1 MGPFFS
7 QEAQKIRSSFTVFFR
22 DLSWLYAPR
31 LSALGF
37 SLRTTIAALVALAI
51 ALWMELGQPQW
62 APMTV
67 WIVAQGTLGESLS
80 KARWRVAGTLGGIV
94 SAIALAAAF
103 PQAPWLF
110 FPALAVWI
118 GLCTALGTLLHNF
131 RSYAFVL
138 TAYTCSI
145 VSLSAQA
152 QPDQVF
158 SIAMARGSYILLGV
172 ICGTVADM
180 ACRSNVPGK
189 ARAAIRTQLQQIV
202 LEAANASRDILLEH
216 GTPESDLHNIFSL
229 SLSLSDRIEFSA
241 IEVGRTKGI
250 VDYARAT
257 LGLASRL
264 MSRALGMRSRLSAV
278 PQRSERTQTLLEDS
292 AGILDRL
299 RVDIDDAD
307 TLQTLRQDVLALIGR
322 CQENIEQTVSLP
334 RAESDSGIVFNDR
347 ILLQGLQLTL
357 TELQHLLGCLAS
369 DPSENPRA
377 ESYRLARPRNWYAA
391 IHNGLRSCAAV
402 LMAAYVWEVT
412 AWPDGPLFITF
423 VSVVCARFASF
434 SNTLLASSAF
444 FSGAVWATLAAV
456 VPVFLVMP
464 VTASYAMLCLTI
476 SVPML
481 IGGLATR
488 APALASRAASFSNFF
503 PYLIG
508 LDNHS
513 RINETEWFN
522 TVFALLSGLGFGVL
536 VFRYVF
542 PFQLTRFYRNF
553 RLDLLSDLRL
563 IGKNRRSMT
572 EAVWVGRIV
581 LGMEQLIAH
590 TKAVQ
595 ARSNDRWL
603 HAAFSMMTVGRNL
616 LQLQAYRAQI
626 GLPENARTILAR
638 LCESFAS
645 ASAGPETLELQSR
658 EALES
663 LAVMENAETSRNTR
677 LLLSSVTGCLIIIS
691 TELGHRNEIL
701 EAS

>member
-1 MGPFFS
+1 M
-7 QEAQKIRSSFTVFFR
+7 
-22 DLSWLYAPR
+22 YAPR

-37 SLRTTIAALVALAI
+37 SVRTTIAALLALAI
-51 ALWMELGQPQW
+51 ALWMELGEPQW

-118 GLCTALGTLLHNF
+118 GLCTALGTLVHNF

-158 SIAMARGSYILLGV
+158 SIAMARGTYILLGV

-180 ACRSNVPGK
+180 ACRINVPAK
-189 ARAAIRTQLQQIV
+189 ARAAIRSQLQQIV

-229 SLSLSDRIEFSA
+229 SLSLGDRIEFSA

-257 LGLASRL
+257 LALASRL
-264 MSRALGMRSRLSAV
+264 MSRALGMRSRLGAV
-278 PQRSERTQTLLEDS
+278 SQRSERTQALLNDS
-292 AGILDRL
+292 AGVLDRL
-299 RVDIDDAD
+299 RVDIDDAG
-307 TLQTLRQDVLALIGR
+307 TLQALRQDVLALIAR
-322 CQENIEQTVSLP
+322 CQQDVEKTVSLP
-334 RAESDSGIVFNDR
+334 RAENDSGTVFNDR

-357 TELQHLLGCLAS
+357 TELQHLLGCLAG
-369 DPSENPRA
+369 DPDEDPEA

-391 IHNGLRSCAAV
+391 IHNGLRSCVAV
-402 LMAAYVWEVT
+402 LTAAYVWEVT

-434 SNTLLASSAF
+434 SNTVLASSAF
-444 FSGAVWATLAAV
+444 FSGAVWAALAAV

-488 APALASRAASFSNFF
+488 VPALTARAASFSNFF

-513 RINETEWFN
+513 RINEAEWFN
-522 TVFALLSGLGFGVL
+522 TVLALLSGLGFGVL

-563 IGKNRRSMT
+563 IGKNRPSMT

-595 ARSNDRWL
+595 GRSNDRWL

-616 LQLQAYRAQI
+616 LQLQAYRTQN
-626 GLPENARTILAR
+626 GLPEKARTILSR

-645 ASAGPETLELQSR
+645 PSAVPETLELQSR
-658 EALES
+658 DALKS
-663 LAVMENAETSRNTR
+663 LAVMENAETNRNIR
-677 LLLSSVTGCLIIIS
+677 LLLCGVTGCLIIIS
-691 TELGHRNEIL
+691 SELGHRNEIL
-701 EAS
+701 EGS